1 MAGAR
6 NSGDWP
12 EAGLAGSCNQPY
24 CLRGESSLF
33 CIEWW
38 GGPGVEFS
46 LQAIL
51 SRVTF
56 LHSLPI
62 FLGCI
67 SLFAIIVPLYIE
79 SWFMVSFW

>member
-1 MAGAR
+1 M
-6 NSGDWP
+6 
-12 EAGLAGSCNQPY
+12 
-24 CLRGESSLF
+24 
-33 CIEWW
+33 
-38 GGPGVEFS
+38 EFS

-51 SRVTF
+51 SLVTF

-79 SWFMVSFW
+79 SWFMALLTSKELSCQEDHLDFETEKYVVSYQGRVQPPLLIVLLLIF